1 MITEKELIILSH
13 MRQNARKNLTAI
25 SKETGMPISTIFD
38 RLRKYEAEGIVK
50 KHTALLDFSKLGYG
64 VKVHIALKVPRECR
78 DNLKSYLLKE
88 PIINSVYRINNGYDF
103 MIEAFFRDVNEV
115 HEFVEGL
122 ERFRVKNP
130 EEYYVLEEIKKEA
143 FMADPQIVRI
153 FRN

>member
-1 MITEKELIILSH
+1 
-13 MRQNARKNLTAI
+13 LTAI

-38 RLRKYEAEGIVK
+38 RLRKYETEGIVK
-50 KHTALLDFSKLGYG
+50 RHTALLDFGKLGYE

-78 DNLKSYLLKE
+78 DNLKAYLLNE
-88 PIINSVYRINNGYDF
+88 PMINSVYRINNGYDF
-103 MIEAFFRDVNEV
+103 MIEAFFKNVNDV

-122 ERFRVKNP
+122 ERFKVKNP

-153 FRN
+153 FRE